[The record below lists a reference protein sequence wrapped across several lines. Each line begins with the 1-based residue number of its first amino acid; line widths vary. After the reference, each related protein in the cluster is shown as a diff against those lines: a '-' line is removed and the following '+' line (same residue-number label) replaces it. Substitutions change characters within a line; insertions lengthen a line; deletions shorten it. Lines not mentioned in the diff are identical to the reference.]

1 MSKYW
6 VTYYD
11 EELSSKYN
19 HKILK
24 CKGDLPTEEEIDS
37 FISRVSYGNT
47 WEIIFMQKLAEED

>member
-11 EELSSKYN
+11 EQLGKYY
-19 HKILK
+19 HKTLE
-24 CKGDLPTEEEIDS
+24 CKGDLPTKEEIDS
-37 FISRVSYGNT
+37 FIPKVNYGNDA